1 MALSM
6 KTIFTAFL
14 LTFMLQLSLP
24 VYANNAKISKQQAIK
39 QAQQISPGRVLSVK
53 LKGSVY
59 QVKTLNSKGDVRVIS
74 IDAYTRKKSGR

>member
-6 KTIFTAFL
+6 KTIFSAL
-14 LTFMLQLSLP
+14 LFTLMLQLSAP
-24 VYANNAKISKQQAIK
+24 VYANNAKISKQQAVR

-59 QVKTLNSKGDVRVIS
+59 QVKTLSSQGDVRIIS
-74 IDAYTRKKSGR
+74 IDAYGGKKSGK